1 MKAETIK
8 EKTSR
13 VAFFAFVCEYGNLL
27 SSGRSACVFIYTKFL
42 KELEK
47 ERGQNG
53 KPREG
58 CDRGGR
64 IRNVHKFGR
73 GVIDGESGK
82 QMGGKF
88 NLPLVE
94 EKRV

>member
-1 MKAETIK
+1 MEIYYPLGV
-8 EKTSR
+8 R
-13 VAFFAFVCEYGNLL
+13 HV
-27 SSGRSACVFIYTKFL
+27 SSYIQNFL

-53 KPREG
+53 KRREG

-64 IRNVHKFGR
+64 IRNVHKFWI

-82 QMGGKF
+82 QMGKKI

-94 EKRV
+94 EKRVCSDLKRKSASHVN